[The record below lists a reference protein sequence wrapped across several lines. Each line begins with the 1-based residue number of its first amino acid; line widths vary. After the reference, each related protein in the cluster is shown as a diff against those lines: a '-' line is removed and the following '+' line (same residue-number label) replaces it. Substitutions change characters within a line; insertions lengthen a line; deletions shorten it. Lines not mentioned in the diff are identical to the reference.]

1 MKHFVRS
8 VTLIFVLIILLI
20 TTLEQGRAGWKAAL
34 FIPQV
39 LPDIPFR
46 PLESVSK
53 KPVRQEIQ
61 FLTAHGVKTAD
72 LYLPDEKGEYP
83 AVIFFMG
90 IVPPDRD
97 EERVVMLAE
106 GLARTG
112 MIVLIPWLETQ
123 YSSRMVPQDI
133 ESLVDAFLFL
143 EKHPLVDPQRIGYG
157 GICTGAS
164 MATIAAQS
172 PQINER
178 VSFVNSFAGYYD
190 AFDLVIAAM
199 SETRFSDQARLPWKP
214 DNLTRNLIV
223 THLLDGLDESD
234 RSILERIQMEGS
246 WDDSQYN
253 RLTGHG
259 QAVLT
264 LISKPTY
271 EEAVLSLQG
280 LSERTRI
287 FLEEVSPS
295 TNISSLK
302 ASVLLMHDY
311 HDKLVPSEES
321 MRFAG
326 EVRELSGRVYH
337 TEFQLFQNAVQ
348 VHMDEESSMGIFG
361 FTKEAFKLYRHMYR
375 IMLLNS

>member
-1 MKHFVRS
+1 MKHIVRS
-8 VTLIFVLIILLI
+8 VTFVFVLIILLV
-20 TTLEQGRAGWKAAL
+20 TTLEQGRSSWKAAL
-34 FIPQV
+34 FIPQI

-46 PLESVSK
+46 PLEYVSK
-53 KPVRQEIQ
+53 KPVRQEVQ
-61 FLTAHGVKTAD
+61 FSTENGLKTAD
-72 LYLPDEKGEYP
+72 MYLPDNEGEYP

-112 MIVLIPWLETQ
+112 MIVFIPWLETQ
-123 YSSRMVPQDI
+123 HSSRMVPEDI
-133 ESLVDAFLFL
+133 ESLVDSFLFL

-164 MATIAAQS
+164 MATVAAQS
-172 PQINER
+172 PRINEK

-190 AFDLVIAAM
+190 AFDLVTAAM
-199 SETRFSDQARLPWKP
+199 SETRFSDNGRLPWKP
-214 DNLTRNLIV
+214 DHLTRKLIV
-223 THLLDGLDESD
+223 THLLEGLDESD
-234 RSILERIQMEGS
+234 RSILDRIQIDGS
-246 WDDSQYN
+246 WNYSQFN

-264 LISKPTY
+264 LISAPTY
-271 EEAVLSLQG
+271 EEAVLSIQG
-280 LSERTRI
+280 LSERTRT

-302 ASVLLMHDY
+302 ANVLLMHDY
-311 HDKLVPSEES
+311 HDRLVPSEES
-321 MRFAG
+321 MRFAK

-348 VHMDEESSMGIFG
+348 VHMDEESSMGIFD

-375 IMLLNS
+375 IMLLNG

>member
-1 MKHFVRS
+1 MRS

-143 EKHPLVDPQRIGYG
+143 EKHPLVDPQSIGYG

-178 VSFVNSFAGYYD
+178 V
-190 AFDLVIAAM
+190 
-199 SETRFSDQARLPWKP
+199 
-214 DNLTRNLIV
+214 
-223 THLLDGLDESD
+223 
-234 RSILERIQMEGS
+234 
-246 WDDSQYN
+246 
-253 RLTGHG
+253 
-259 QAVLT
+259 
-264 LISKPTY
+264 
-271 EEAVLSLQG
+271 
-280 LSERTRI
+280 
-287 FLEEVSPS
+287 
-295 TNISSLK
+295 
-302 ASVLLMHDY
+302 
-311 HDKLVPSEES
+311 
-321 MRFAG
+321 
-326 EVRELSGRVYH
+326 
-337 TEFQLFQNAVQ
+337 
-348 VHMDEESSMGIFG
+348 
-361 FTKEAFKLYRHMYR
+361 
-375 IMLLNS
+375 

>member
-1 MKHFVRS
+1 MKHIVRS
-8 VTLIFVLIILLI
+8 VTFVFVLIILLI
-20 TTLEQGRAGWKAAL
+20 TTLEQGRSGWKAAL
-34 FIPQV
+34 FIPQI

-46 PLESVSK
+46 PLEYVSK

-61 FLTAHGVKTAD
+61 FSTENGLKTAD
-72 LYLPDEKGEYP
+72 MYLPDDEGEYP

-112 MIVLIPWLETQ
+112 MIVFIPWLETQ
-123 YSSRMVPQDI
+123 HSSRMVPEDI
-133 ESLVDAFLFL
+133 ESLVDSFLFL

-164 MATIAAQS
+164 MATVAAQS
-172 PQINER
+172 PRINEK

-190 AFDLVIAAM
+190 AFDLVTAAM
-199 SETRFSDQARLPWKP
+199 SETRFSDNGRLPWKP
-214 DNLTRNLIV
+214 DHLTRKLIV
-223 THLLDGLDESD
+223 THLLEGLDESD
-234 RSILERIQMEGS
+234 RTILDRIQIDGS
-246 WDDSQYN
+246 WNNNQFN

-264 LISKPTY
+264 LISAPTY
-271 EEAVLSLQG
+271 EEAVLSIQG
-280 LSERTRI
+280 LSERTRT

-311 HDKLVPSEES
+311 HDRLVPSEES
-321 MRFAG
+321 MRFAQ
-326 EVRELSGRVYH
+326 EVRELSGHVYH

-348 VHMDEESSMGIFG
+348 VHMDEESSMGIFN

-375 IMLLNS
+375 IMLLNG

>member
-1 MKHFVRS
+1 MKHIVRS
-8 VTLIFVLIILLI
+8 VTFVFVLIILLI
-20 TTLEQGRAGWKAAL
+20 TTLEQGRSGWKAAL
-34 FIPQV
+34 FIPQI

-46 PLESVSK
+46 PLEYVSK

-61 FLTAHGVKTAD
+61 FSTENGLKTAD
-72 LYLPDEKGEYP
+72 MYLPDDEGEYP

-112 MIVLIPWLETQ
+112 MIVFIPWLETQ
-123 YSSRMVPQDI
+123 HSSRMVPEDI
-133 ESLVDAFLFL
+133 ESLVDSFLFL

-164 MATIAAQS
+164 MATVAAQS
-172 PQINER
+172 PRINEK

-190 AFDLVIAAM
+190 AFDLVTAAM
-199 SETRFSDQARLPWKP
+199 SETRFSDNGRLPWKP
-214 DNLTRNLIV
+214 DHLTRKLIV
-223 THLLDGLDESD
+223 THLLEGLDESD
-234 RSILERIQMEGS
+234 RTILDRIQIDGS
-246 WDDSQYN
+246 WNNNQLN

-264 LISKPTY
+264 LISAPTY
-271 EEAVLSLQG
+271 EEAVLSIQG
-280 LSERTRI
+280 LSEKTRT

-311 HDKLVPSEES
+311 HDRLVPSEES
-321 MRFAG
+321 MRFAQ
-326 EVRELSGRVYH
+326 EVRELSGHVYH

-348 VHMDEESSMGIFG
+348 VHMDEESSMGIFN

-375 IMLLNS
+375 IMLLNG

>member
-1 MKHFVRS
+1 MKHIVRS
-8 VTLIFVLIILLI
+8 VTFVFVLIILLI
-20 TTLEQGRAGWKAAL
+20 TTLEQGRSGWKAAL
-34 FIPQV
+34 FIPQI

-46 PLESVSK
+46 PLEYVSK

-61 FLTAHGVKTAD
+61 FSTENGLKTAD
-72 LYLPDEKGEYP
+72 MYLPDDEGEYP

-112 MIVLIPWLETQ
+112 MIVFIPWLETQ
-123 YSSRMVPQDI
+123 HSSRMVPEDI
-133 ESLVDAFLFL
+133 ESLVDSFLFL

-164 MATIAAQS
+164 MATVAAQS
-172 PQINER
+172 PRINEK

-190 AFDLVIAAM
+190 AFDLVTAAM
-199 SETRFSDQARLPWKP
+199 SETRFSDNGRLPWKP
-214 DNLTRNLIV
+214 DHLTRKLIV
-223 THLLDGLDESD
+223 THLLEGLDESD
-234 RSILERIQMEGS
+234 RTILDRIQIDGS
-246 WDDSQYN
+246 WNNNQLN

-264 LISKPTY
+264 LISAPTY
-271 EEAVLSLQG
+271 EEAVLSIQG
-280 LSERTRI
+280 LSERTRT

-311 HDKLVPSEES
+311 HDRLVPSEES
-321 MRFAG
+321 MRFAQ
-326 EVRELSGRVYH
+326 EVRELSGHVYH

-348 VHMDEESSMGIFG
+348 VHMDEESSMGIFN

-375 IMLLNS
+375 IMLLNG

>member
-1 MKHFVRS
+1 MKHIVRS
-8 VTLIFVLIILLI
+8 VTFVFVLIILLV
-20 TTLEQGRAGWKAAL
+20 TTLEQGRSGWKAAL
-34 FIPQV
+34 FIPQI

-46 PLESVSK
+46 PLEYVSK

-61 FLTAHGVKTAD
+61 FSTENGLKTAD
-72 LYLPDEKGEYP
+72 MYLPDDEGEYP

-112 MIVLIPWLETQ
+112 MIVFIPWLETQ
-123 YSSRMVPQDI
+123 HSSRMVPEDI
-133 ESLVDAFLFL
+133 ESLVDSFLFL

-164 MATIAAQS
+164 MATVAAQS
-172 PQINER
+172 PRINEK

-190 AFDLVIAAM
+190 AFDLVTAAM
-199 SETRFSDQARLPWKP
+199 SETRFSDNGRLPWKP
-214 DNLTRNLIV
+214 DHLTRKLIV
-223 THLLDGLDESD
+223 THLLEGLDESD
-234 RSILERIQMEGS
+234 RTILDRIQIDGS
-246 WDDSQYN
+246 WNNNQLN

-264 LISKPTY
+264 LISAPTY
-271 EEAVLSLQG
+271 EEAVLSIQG
-280 LSERTRI
+280 LSERTRT

-311 HDKLVPSEES
+311 HDRLVPSEES
-321 MRFAG
+321 MRFAQ
-326 EVRELSGRVYH
+326 EVRELSGHVYH

-348 VHMDEESSMGIFG
+348 VHMDEESSMGIFN

-375 IMLLNS
+375 IMLLNG